1 MRKLTDNELSLFLG
15 KDFIHGTNDCFSL
28 VREFYQV
35 AFGIEIT
42 NYARPDYWWN
52 AGLDL
57 YSEFFPREGFK
68 SVEIVRPSEL
78 KYGDVILMAIK
89 STVPCHAAIYIG
101 EGKILHHFYGRKSSI
116 ELYKSIWYNTTT
128 TVARHRDV
136 VIEETY
142 NRRNLLDDERIKHQ
156 LLLLRQRAGS
166 GGNYN
171 LEQID
176 AQIEQ
181 RIEESRNRV

>member
-15 KDFIHGTNDCFSL
+15 KNFLHGTNDCYSL

-35 AFGIEIT
+35 AFGIELT
-42 NYARPDYWWN
+42 NYARPDFWWN

-57 YSEFFPREGFK
+57 YNEFFPREGFRT
-68 SVEIVRPSEL
+68 VEIVRPRDL

-89 STVPCHAAIYIG
+89 STMPCHAAIYIG

-116 ELYKSIWYNTTT
+116 ELYKSLWYNTTT
-128 TVARHRDV
+128 AVVRHRDV

-142 NRRNLLDDERIKHQ
+142 SRRNLLDDERIKHQ

-166 GGNYN
+166 RGDNN
-171 LEQID
+171 LEQIND
-176 AQIEQ
+176 QANECG
-181 RIEESRNRV
+181 